1 MTADLREMNEKL
13 QYFKDVTQVEDSAL
27 AEQILEAHGWDLGE
41 AVATMVDKNVQ
52 GGGALSQTDAQGPV
66 QGVAAA
72 AAEEHASALGRD
84 PGPATAGPSVYRTH
98 NPERWNPTRFDYD
111 RFVDEGMSYERLG
124 EHRDALQVA
133 RNTGGPNHN
142 PNMVWR
148 MVTLPFSII
157 RGSYNLMYGAVGMG
171 MWIAGGMLNYSLGA
185 LGFGGPEQRAGD
197 GNMLLTVPAG
207 TAEAA
212 AFLRNFESE
221 YGEYHPTF
229 QVTSFMEALRRAGQQ
244 FKFLFVYLHSPEHAN
259 TPPFCERSLCNEH
272 VVQFVNENFVAW
284 GGDVRTSEGFQMSN
298 SLKASTFPFCAV
310 VMGSSNQRIAL
321 LQQVEGPRSAAELVS
336 ILQRVV
342 EEQGV
347 ALVAARVEE
356 EERQLN
362 RRLRE
367 EQDAAYQA
375 ALQADQERERLR
387 QEEAERV
394 ANEVA
399 ETERK
404 RKEEEE
410 AASRVAQEAAERE
423 AALVR
428 RRHEKAMALGKEPDK
443 GPNVTQVLLRFP
455 NGERKERR
463 FMSDAKVRL
472 LYDYVDSL
480 GMFDGVDY
488 HLLSNFPRTVYDQL
502 DLTLKSAGLHPQAS
516 LFVHV
521 DDK

>member
-157 RGSYNLMYGAVGMG
+157 RGGYNLMYGAVGMG
-171 MWIAGGMLNYSLGA
+171 MWFAGGMLNYSLGA

-321 LQQVEGPRSAAELVS
+321 LQQVSLDT
-336 ILQRVV
+336 
-342 EEQGV
+342 GV
-347 ALVAARVEE
+347 KIC
-356 EERQLN
+356 
-362 RRLRE
+362 
-367 EQDAAYQA
+367 
-375 ALQADQERERLR
+375 
-387 QEEAERV
+387 
-394 ANEVA
+394 
-399 ETERK
+399 T
-404 RKEEEE
+404 
-410 AASRVAQEAAERE
+410 
-423 AALVR
+423 
-428 RRHEKAMALGKEPDK
+428 
-443 GPNVTQVLLRFP
+443 
-455 NGERKERR
+455 
-463 FMSDAKVRL
+463 
-472 LYDYVDSL
+472 
-480 GMFDGVDY
+480 
-488 HLLSNFPRTVYDQL
+488 
-502 DLTLKSAGLHPQAS
+502 S
-516 LFVHV
+516 LFIQKNVLFESSGSFEAHL
-521 DDK
+521 